1 MAELRQNTWSLNAWY
16 EQDYAGNVD
25 YESTL
30 TQFFTWGLNNKGQND
45 HNNTDRR
52 SSPTQVTGSTWDY
65 ISNANN
71 NDTYHM
77 IATRTD
83 GTMWSWGSNNN
94 GQLGLSEN
102 GPSQKSSPVQIPGT
116 TWNSGELY
124 RSHTASFA
132 RKTDGTLW
140 AWGYN
145 AYGELGDQSTVPKSS
160 PIQIPGTTWRNV
172 VAGSNSV
179 YATKVDNTLWSWGNG
194 SHGGLAHNND
204 TSISSPKQVGIAHDV
219 STSSVYS
226 TSPGQLAAGGQACA
240 VIRTDGADGAGS
252 LWMWGVAEYGVLGQ
266 NGPLNAKK
274 SSPIQVGTSKDW
286 VNVGMTQRS
295 VAAIKS
301 DGTMWVWGSNME
313 GRLGLNQ
320 SEPASAGN
328 SSPTQIHGG
337 GTNWETVIGGQT
349 HLMATKKDGTLWT
362 WGNGGNGM
370 LGLNQGP
377 GNHRS
382 SPTQIPGTSWARGA
396 NKMASIYYGSG
407 ALTLL

>member
-30 TQFFTWGLNNKGQND
+30 TEFFTWGLNHKGQND
-45 HNNTDRR
+45 HNSEAKY
-52 SSPTQVTGSTWDY
+52 SSPTQVTGSTWAY
-65 ISNANN
+65 LSNANN
-71 NDTYHM
+71 NDSYHM

-83 GTMWSWGSNNN
+83 GTLWSWGDNNN
-94 GQLGLSEN
+94 GQLGLNEN
-102 GPSQKSSPVQIPGT
+102 GPSRKSSPVQIPGT
-116 TWNSGELY
+116 TWNSGQLARE
-124 RSHTASFA
+124 HTASFA

-145 AYGELGDQSTVPKSS
+145 AYGELGDNSTIPKSS
-160 PIQIPGTTWRNV
+160 PIQIPGSGWRTV
-172 VAGSNSV
+172 AAGSGSV
-179 YATKVDNTLWSWGNG
+179 FATKVDNSLWSWGNG
-194 SHGGLAHNND
+194 AHGALAHNND
-204 TSISSPKQVGIAHDV
+204 TTISSPKQVGIAHDI
-219 STSSVYS
+219 STSYVYS
-226 TSPGQLAAGGQACA
+226 TEPGHLAAGGQNFA
-240 VIRTDGADGAGS
+240 VIRTDGS
-252 LWMWGVAEYGVLGQ
+252 LWMCGVNEYGTFG
-266 NGPLNAKK
+266 NNAKAK
-274 SSPIQVGTSKDW
+274 RSSPIQVGESKDW
-286 VNVGMTQRS
+286 SNVGMTQRS
-295 VAAIKS
+295 VAAIKT
-301 DGTMWVWGSNME
+301 DGTLWVWGSNME

-337 GTNWETVIGGQT
+337 GTTWETVIGGQT

-370 LGLNQGP
+370 LGLNEGP
-377 GNHRS
+377 GNNRS

-407 ALTLL
+407 ALKLQ